1 MMETPSI
8 EMNIF
13 EKLEGKNLHLLKVD
27 IFSRLDYKS
36 LHVARQVCSDWNQFV
51 LEEFWFSKKRRRI
64 MKRRLVR
71 EWKSA
76 EPTQRMYNF
85 PSTKGFYLACDN
97 KTLCMGTRDNQTVL
111 LEPST
116 GHQLASLDC
125 GPRQTGP
132 VAGTEPP
139 AQDDESRD
147 VQLDMTDSVIVTATG
162 SGVVTVWRR
171 EDLQMIYQE
180 SHHGEQSILGVSVV
194 GDLLVTGGSLGSLAV
209 LTVKTDTVRLDWLE
223 DSLKGN
229 HSAISHINSD
239 GVGHVLV
246 GTPSG
251 MSVWDCSERTSPV
264 LQSQLQCG
272 QVCCCVISRPLV
284 VCTGLFVNCGVQ
296 IWNFLTGQMLRS
308 VRRQPD

>member
-51 LEEFWFSKKRRRI
+51 LEEFWFSKKRRRM

-97 KTLCMGTRDNQTVL
+97 KTLCMGTRDNQTIL

-116 GHQLASLDC
+116 GHVFPDRSTSELL
-125 GPRQTGP
+125 
-132 VAGTEPP
+132 EP
-139 AQDDESRD
+139 
-147 VQLDMTDSVIVTATG
+147 L
-162 SGVVTVWRR
+162 
-171 EDLQMIYQE
+171 
-180 SHHGEQSILGVSVV
+180 V
-194 GDLLVTGGSLGSLAV
+194 GDLYYDRSTSEL
-209 LTVKTDTVRLDWLE
+209 LE
-223 DSLKGN
+223 
-229 HSAISHINSD
+229 
-239 GVGHVLV
+239 
-246 GTPSG
+246 
-251 MSVWDCSERTSPV
+251 
-264 LQSQLQCG
+264 
-272 QVCCCVISRPLV
+272 PLV
-284 VCTGLFVNCGVQ
+284 EYF
-296 IWNFLTGQMLRS
+296 
-308 VRRQPD
+308 